1 MTEVDRIAGEFG
13 QAVKGDPWHGPSLTA
28 ALEGVTAEIAA
39 SRPHAT
45 VHTIWEITL
54 HLAAWEGA
62 VTRRLKSGIAELPPE
77 GDWPALLDSSENGW
91 HQTLALL
98 EQRHQE
104 LQDAIQSFPN
114 DRMDQLVGEQRDP
127 PTGGGVTYY
136 ATLHGVVQHAA
147 YHAGQIA
154 IIRKW
159 LD

>member
-62 VTRRLKSGIAELPPE
+62 VTRRLKSGIA
-77 GDWPALLDSSENGW
+77 
-91 HQTLALL
+91 
-98 EQRHQE
+98 
-104 LQDAIQSFPN
+104 SFHPKVTGP
-114 DRMDQLVGEQRDP
+114 RCSIRAR
-127 PTGGGVTYY
+127 TGGTRLWPCWSNDTRNFRTQYKASPMTGWTSW
-136 ATLHGVVQHAA
+136 LENS
-147 YHAGQIA
+147 A
-154 IIRKW
+154 IHR
-159 LD
+159 LAEA